1 MAANGGGCNDTGDCA
16 TNFSVLNQ
24 TQRFPASS
32 QPLESFFLSGSAPS
46 FFGPGS
52 IFSFED
58 VNSKVNGSS
67 SRPFFRSFQLDD
79 DDDYDDSDEYFRQ
92 PEKKRRL
99 SADQV
104 KFLEKSFEV
113 ENKLE
118 PERKTQLAKDLCLQP
133 RQVAIWFQNRRARW
147 KTKQLEHDYQ
157 TLESSY
163 DTLNSDYDGLLKEN
177 DLLKS
182 KVFSK
187 TKYYIY
193 EKLNPL
199 CLIKLILF
207 CLQINLLE
215 DMLQRKKEKGAS
227 GSTDLCENE
236 TMCQEPLQKPAAIDS
251 ASEGISGV
259 VTCKQDDMSS
269 ARSDM
274 FDSDSPRY
282 TGVVHSSLLEASD
295 SQYVLEHDQSD
306 ISQDEEDNLSRN
318 LLPESYLF
326 LKLEDGEDYSDPSAS
341 FDEHSLWSSWPY

>member
-187 TKYYIY
+187 TK
-193 EKLNPL
+193 
-199 CLIKLILF
+199 
-207 CLQINLLE
+207 
-215 DMLQRKKEKGAS
+215 KKEKGAS

>member
-193 EKLNPL
+193 EK
-199 CLIKLILF
+199 
-207 CLQINLLE
+207 
-215 DMLQRKKEKGAS
+215 
-227 GSTDLCENE
+227 
-236 TMCQEPLQKPAAIDS
+236 
-251 ASEGISGV
+251 
-259 VTCKQDDMSS
+259 QDDMSS

>member
-46 FFGPGS
+46 FF
-52 IFSFED
+52 D

-177 DLLKS
+177 DLLK
-182 KVFSK
+182 
-187 TKYYIY
+187 Y
-193 EKLNPL
+193 
-199 CLIKLILF
+199 
-207 CLQINLLE
+207 
-215 DMLQRKKEKGAS
+215 MLQRKKEKGAS

-274 FDSDSPRY
+274 FDSDSP
-282 TGVVHSSLLEASD
+282 H